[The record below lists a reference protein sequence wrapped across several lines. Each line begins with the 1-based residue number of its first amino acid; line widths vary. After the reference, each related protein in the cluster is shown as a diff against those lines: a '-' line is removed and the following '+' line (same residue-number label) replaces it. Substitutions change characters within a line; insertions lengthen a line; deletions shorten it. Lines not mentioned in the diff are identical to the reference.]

1 MSAPLPRHDRPARQT
16 VDWRRRDAAY
26 RLPRRNCGCPHAFH
40 SDPLDC
46 LAAAPGPSTFSLAA
60 DADTEDYVPVNPAD
74 ELAAE
79 VRRCRALG
87 WGEWELAERFDLAAV
102 RTAA

>member
-1 MSAPLPRHDRPARQT
+1 M
-16 VDWRRRDAAY
+16 
-26 RLPRRNCGCPHAFH
+26 
-40 SDPLDC
+40 
-46 LAAAPGPSTFSLAA
+46 AAPPAPSTFSLAA
-60 DADTEDYVPVNPAD
+60 DAEDEVYRPVNPAD

-87 WGEWELAERFDLAAV
+87 WSEWELAERFDLAAV